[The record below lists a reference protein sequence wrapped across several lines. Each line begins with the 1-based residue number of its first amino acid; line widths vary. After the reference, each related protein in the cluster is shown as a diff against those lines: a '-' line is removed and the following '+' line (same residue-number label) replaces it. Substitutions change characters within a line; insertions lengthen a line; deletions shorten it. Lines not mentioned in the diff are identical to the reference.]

1 MSFASQHGGSGDHF
15 MATNNFSNKGPMVP
29 IRPMKENETIQS
41 FIRIFDNWAK
51 ANCWDDQ
58 ESARIFKALIEDDQI
73 SSKIEKCSGNESFEN
88 IKKDL
93 LTISKS
99 ARDRKFIELRS
110 LKLGIEDDVDNLYH
124 QISKLIDD
132 CYNERVDPNQLK
144 RDFFLSSIDARIRS
158 KLFINQELPD
168 DIIDLKNLVKGLM
181 VIEKEITTKSLPKKS
196 NNGGKCRYNSKT
208 TRKFKKECGTAAKN
222 ATLSIIGKTNAK
234 IKIGEFEFEHHLFI
248 SDDINYAILG
258 MDIFNRLKMSLKYGG
273 QLEFIANDQIHSI
286 QLIQEGSTNNLCM
299 SINEIET
306 TFPEDLSSEVQQQVS
321 EGQNE
326 KIKEI
331 LEDYSGI
338 ETGIGRTNSIE
349 HVIELNLAVI
359 L

>member
-196 NNGGKCRYNSKT
+196 NNGGKWCDVCKKRNHNTEECYSKKRTENLNCANTHLQGPSKRYFIKMEVNGNKIEALFDTGSNRSIIADTIVRPQENSK
-208 TRKFKKECGTAAKN
+208 KN
-222 ATLSIIGKTNAK
+222 V
-234 IKIGEFEFEHHLFI
+234 
-248 SDDINYAILG
+248 
-258 MDIFNRLKMSLKYGG
+258 
-273 QLEFIANDQIHSI
+273 
-286 QLIQEGSTNNLCM
+286 
-299 SINEIET
+299 
-306 TFPEDLSSEVQQQVS
+306 VQQLKCYIIDNW
-321 EGQNE
+321 QNE
-326 KIKEI
+326 CENQNWRI
-331 LEDYSGI
+331 
-338 ETGIGRTNSIE
+338 
-349 HVIELNLAVI
+349 
-359 L
+359 